1 MSLLYNIT
9 IPTNLLKLNTE
20 QHQLYLQPLPNEV
33 VYVEYLLEYLLMHH
47 YQLTTLL
54 SKKVQQKKHHSN
66 TSTASRKK
74 THNNRFLIFKKHA
87 SYTCSSIQNHVLI
100 VLLSKHLCTFHVQIN
115 LSKVKEQFFSVMPYL
130 LSYFLLS

>member
-87 SYTCSSIQNHVLI
+87 SYTCSSIQNQVLI
-100 VLLSKHLCTFHVQIN
+100 VLLSKHLCTFHVQIK